1 MELNI
6 ITTLFFMARIQQLLL
21 SYNKINQS
29 IQSILN
35 REKFSIKNIPEIT
48 VGGFLQNKDVQSQ
61 YLSYIKPKT
70 KEEQNLNIE
79 KDPLP
84 KIEEKIIDIN
94 STSNKNITNNNQIN
108 QPPAFN
114 TGTTYNYST
123 VTNYNINNYNFN
135 QNIPS
140 STTTP
145 SIPSNLSL
153 FNNNNNLQTI
163 SKISKPPVLNNS
175 FLNPQP
181 QNNVTKPIPATLQE
195 LHYHK
200 NVNLANMNSNN
211 RFVAANIAAEETK
224 ITPEKEIKKK
234 ETGINGE
241 LPDTLKQFI
250 EKSFNK
256 CRTEEERKKC
266 GKILQKIITSAQKK
280 DQLFSRSWE
289 KCPLPQFPW
298 EIEENTKKSK
308 ILNLFRK
315 HVN

>member
-1 MELNI
+1 MDLNI
-6 ITTLFFMARIQQLLL
+6 IATLFFMDRTQQLLL
-21 SYNKINQS
+21 LSNKINLS
-29 IQSILN
+29 IQSFLI

-79 KDPLP
+79 KDQLP
-84 KIEEKIIDIN
+84 KVEEKIIDIN
-94 STSNKNITNNNQIN
+94 SASNKNISNNQTN
-108 QPPAFN
+108 QSPAFN

-123 VTNYNINNYNFN
+123 VTNFNINNYNFN

-140 STTTP
+140 SAATP

-181 QNNVTKPIPATLQE
+181 QNNASKPIPATLQE

-211 RFVAANIAAEETK
+211 RFVVGNIAAEETT
-224 ITPEKEIKKK
+224 ITTEKEIKKK
-234 ETGINGE
+234 ETTINGE
-241 LPDTLKQFI
+241 LPDTLKQYI

-266 GKILQKIITSAQKK
+266 GKILQKIITSSQKK

-289 KCPLPQFPW
+289 KYPLPQLPW

-308 ILNLFRK
+308 N
-315 HVN
+315 